1 MEDQPRLF
9 NQFVQFNRN
18 SLQGGGGSGLGLWI
32 CRNLCLLH
40 GGKMDFR
47 SDGLGTGSTF
57 SVDLPLFV
65 EIERLQESIIPTTPS
80 FPLEIPSLSKVF
92 PTDNREDQAPHYFE
106 EVIDN
111 HDEYRP
117 CSNILIVDDSNINR
131 Y

>member
-1 MEDQPRLF
+1 
-9 NQFVQFNRN
+9 
-18 SLQGGGGSGLGLWI
+18 
-32 CRNLCLLH
+32 
-40 GGKMDFR
+40 MDFR
-47 SDGLGTGSTF
+47 SDGLGMGSTF

-80 FPLEIPSLSKVF
+80 FPLEFPSLSKVF

-111 HDEYRP
+111 LDEYRP